1 MARKHVKQ
9 NDSGEASVTLAGPSA
24 DEGQEVPVTSGLLRR
39 LGALLYDAFLV
50 FALWWAWASAM
61 QLIFGTDTNQLV
73 DNRVQIDPVLG
84 AIRFSGMI
92 LGAAAFYIWFWMRTG
107 QTLGMI
113 AWRIKAV
120 KIDGELMSMK
130 QGILRFL
137 LAWPSFCCFGIGY
150 LWLYVDRNGDALHD
164 KFSGTRVIV
173 LSKSARSF

>member
-92 LGAAAFYIWFWMRTG
+92 LSAAAFYIWFWMRTG

-120 KIDGELMSMK
+120 NIDGELMSMK
-130 QGILRFL
+130 
-137 LAWPSFCCFGIGY
+137 PSFCCFGIGY

>member
-1 MARKHVKQ
+1 
-9 NDSGEASVTLAGPSA
+9 
-24 DEGQEVPVTSGLLRR
+24 
-39 LGALLYDAFLV
+39 
-50 FALWWAWASAM
+50 
-61 QLIFGTDTNQLV
+61 
-73 DNRVQIDPVLG
+73 
-84 AIRFSGMI
+84 
-92 LGAAAFYIWFWMRTG
+92 
-107 QTLGMI
+107 MI

>member
-1 MARKHVKQ
+1 MSRKQVKH
-9 NDSGEASVTLAGPSA
+9 NDSGDAPVPVSESSA
-24 DEGQEVPVTSGLLRR
+24 VEDQEVPVTSGLLRR

-50 FALWWAWASAM
+50 LALWWAWASAM

-84 AIRFSGMI
+84 AIRFSGMV
-92 LGAAAFYIWFWMRTG
+92 LGAATFYIWFWMRTG

-120 KIDGELMSMK
+120 NVDGGLMSLR
-130 QGILRFL
+130 QGVLRFL
-137 LAWPSFCCFGIGY
+137 LAWPAFFCLGIGY
-150 LWLYVDRNGDALHD
+150 LWLYIDSNGDALHD

-173 LSKSARSF
+173 LPKSAF